1 MPTCLAIGTTTT
13 VVPPSHRPVPDGPG
27 RPVPDERQRSAT
39 FYDDVVRPT
48 CEELGLTFVQAD
60 QLTDAGLPADQLL
73 RLVSEVD
80 IVVVSLSGADEE
92 LSFALGMRHALG
104 RRTIHVTEGAAALP
118 GAGWTPRIEIP
129 PHPMAPDTAR
139 QRLTELLTDALREVP
154 CVAPTVGAVATALA
168 VPVGEPGDDAP
179 GLFDLVAE
187 SEAQLAAIT
196 GEMADVESALEDLKA
211 MMELMAEDM
220 VRAGRPGAPTSAM
233 LAVINRMAKAIEGPA
248 HDLESAAERFAERM
262 RIGAIGFT
270 ACLEWAGNT
279 PRDEWPDSM
288 PGLLDQ
294 LTGTSFELR
303 SDAVGFQEVIALIDM
318 FGASSR
324 YLRGPA
330 RRIGTALRTLF
341 RSFAVLEEWQG
352 MAAALKQT

>member
-1 MPTCLAIGTTTT
+1 MPTCLAIGATTT
-13 VVPPSHRPVPDGPG
+13 VVPPSHRPVPDEP
-27 RPVPDERQRSAT
+27 QRSTT

-80 IVVVSLSGADEE
+80 IVVASLSGADEE
-92 LSFALGMRHALG
+92 LSFALGVRHALG
-104 RRTIHVTEGAAALP
+104 RRTIHVTEGAVTLP
-118 GAGWTPRIEIP
+118 GAGWTPRVEIP
-129 PHPMAPDTAR
+129 PHPTDPDTAR
-139 QRLTELLTDALREVP
+139 QQLTALLTDALREVP
-154 CVAPTVGAVATALA
+154 CVPAPVGAVVPA
-168 VPVGEPGDDAP
+168 VAAPVGEPDDDAP

-196 GEMADVESALEDLKA
+196 GEMADVESAVEDLKA

-233 LAVINRMAKAIEGPA
+233 LAVINRMGKAIDGPS

-262 RIGAIGFT
+262 RVASVGFT
-270 ACLEWAGNT
+270 ACLEWAANT
-279 PRDEWPDSM
+279 PRDEWPAST

-294 LTGTSFELR
+294 IIETSFELR
-303 SDAVGFQEVIALIDM
+303 SEAVGFQEVITLIDM

-324 YLRGPA
+324 CLRGPA
-330 RRIGTALRTLF
+330 RRICGSLRTLF
-341 RSFAVLEEWQG
+341 RSFAVLEEWRV
-352 MAAALKQT
+352 MAVALKEA

>member
-1 MPTCLAIGTTTT
+1 MPTCLAIGTTAT
-13 VVPPSHRPVPDGPG
+13 VVPPSRRPVPDEPG
-27 RPVPDERQRSAT
+27 RPVPDERQRSTT

-48 CEELGLTFVQAD
+48 CEELGVTFVQAD

-92 LSFALGMRHALG
+92 LSFALGVRHALG
-104 RRTIHVTEGAAALP
+104 RRTIHLTEGAVALP

-129 PHPMAPDTAR
+129 PHSTAPDTAR
-139 QRLTELLTDALREVP
+139 QQLTELLTDALREVP
-154 CVAPTVGAVATALA
+154 CVALPVGAVVPA
-168 VPVGEPGDDAP
+168 VADPVGEPDDDAP

-196 GEMADVESALEDLKA
+196 GEMADVESAMEDLKA

-324 YLRGPA
+324 NLRGPA

-341 RSFAVLEEWQG
+341 RSFTVLEEWQG
-352 MAAALKQT
+352 MAVALKQA

>member
-1 MPTCLAIGTTTT
+1 MPTCLAIGATTT
-13 VVPPSHRPVPDGPG
+13 VVPPSR
-27 RPVPDERQRSAT
+27 RPVPDEGHRSTT

-80 IVVVSLSGADEE
+80 IVVVNPSGADEG

-104 RRTIHVTEGAAALP
+104 RRTIHVTEESVTPP

-129 PHPMAPDTAR
+129 PHPADPATVRPQLTA
-139 QRLTELLTDALREVP
+139 LLTDALGGVP
-154 CVAPTVGAVATALA
+154 CVAP
-168 VPVGEPGDDAP
+168 PVGVVAPVAPVVADPIGEPDDDAP

-187 SEAQLAAIT
+187 SEAQLAGIT
-196 GEMADVESALEDLKA
+196 DEMAAVGSAVEDLKA
-211 MMELMAEDM
+211 MMDFMAEDM
-220 VRAGRPGAPTSAM
+220 VRAGRPGVPTSAM
-233 LAVINRMAKAIEGPA
+233 LAVINRMAKAIEGPS

-262 RIGAIGFT
+262 RIATTGFT
-270 ACLEWAGNT
+270 ACLEWAGST
-279 PRDEWPDSM
+279 PRDRWPDSM

-294 LTGTSFELR
+294 IIETAFELR
-303 SDAVGFQEVIALIDM
+303 SDPVGFQEVITLIDM

-324 YLRGPA
+324 CLRGPA
-330 RRIGTALRTLF
+330 RRICGSLRTLF
-341 RSFAVLEEWQG
+341 RSFAVLEEWRG
-352 MAAALKQT
+352 MAVALKQA